1 MPDDVE
7 KFLSDKQQLESR
19 RQELIKETLRQKEAA
34 IKAFDGKL
42 ARLGYDE
49 DHAQKR
55 SRSQAQQRS
64 EKAGVTLH
72 LPRRQLESCRKL
84 VRRVAQ
90 RAIGEVSIVRRRLR
104 QGVPQQLADDMQ
116 RLAARHQMGC
126 ESVAQVMNT
135 HGRLPDRQ
143 KLFPLARRLFRS

>member
-1 MPDDVE
+1 MCARNY
-7 KFLSDKQQLESR
+7 LSL
-19 RQELIKETLRQKEAA
+19 
-34 IKAFDGKL
+34 L
-42 ARLGYDE
+42 AHKM
-49 DHAQKR
+49 DHA
-55 SRSQAQQRS
+55 
-64 EKAGVTLH
+64 TLH
-72 LPRRQLESCRKL
+72 QEEVGRGSKL